1 MVSTSSSS
9 SPGSPRRAPLP
20 AECRWPGMPARLS
33 PGPVPGRFPQSSTL
47 RRPGTRGLESEG
59 EKVEAGRV
67 AWVVYL
73 RHLYRRWI
81 RWRSRWWDLHVS
93 TGKKLSAWTS
103 FMSFKT
109 NSCRSVLFILFI
121 YLDPWEITLS
131 VSTLFYDFLVFS
143 NIFTEDSSSAFYPFF
158 YGFLGFSSGVN
169 SHLLILWLMPL
180 VFLIVLSILAF
191 SISSLTCC
199 IHGVAVIRFC
209 VYVRHFM
216 ASLVSRK

>member
-59 EKVEAGRV
+59 EKVLAGRV

-93 TGKKLSAWTS
+93 TGKKLCAS

-109 NSCRSVLFILFI
+109 NSCRLVLFILFL
-121 YLDPWEITLS
+121 YLDSWEITLS

-143 NIFTEDSSSAFYPFF
+143 NIFTEDSSSSAFYPFF
-158 YGFLGFSSGVN
+158 YGFLVFSSWVN
-169 SHLLILWLMPL
+169 SHLFILCLLPTAL
-180 VFLIVLSILAF
+180 VFSISEF

-199 IHGVAVIRFC
+199 IHGVAVVMSGF
-209 VYVRHFM
+209 
-216 ASLVSRK
+216 SWLVLCLKVGI